1 MNRYLKFGLVAL
13 AGLIGIFVLLVALV
27 SLTFNP
33 NDYKPQIVKLV
44 QEKKQRTLTL
54 AGDLKLTFF
63 PKLGVDLGKA
73 SLSEH
78 NGTKEFAAV
87 ESARFYLAWWPLL
100 RKELVIDQVRVD
112 GLRANL
118 VRYKDGTT
126 NFDDLLKKEQPSRF
140 KFDIAGARANDAALV
155 FTDEKGGR
163 RLAISKLELKT
174 GRLANGKPT
183 DISASFNLQADKPAV
198 NSDIKLT
205 SGLMFDTDAKHYV
218 LTGMDLEAKG
228 AAAGITNL
236 ALGVKGDMDADAAK
250 GAYSLA
256 NLAIG
261 VAGKRGADD
270 LDFRL
275 TVPKFQAGQD
285 KAVAEKI
292 GAVLKLT
299 QPQGNLDAV
308 FDIPAMSGTMKSLQT
323 DRLTLDISGKQ
334 GDSAIKANLSSPFR
348 ADLDAKQFELAK
360 LAASL
365 NVTNPKLAG
374 GRMSASLA
382 GSAFADLDKQDVRLN
397 VSSRLDES
405 NIQAKLG
412 MSRFDAPFY
421 TFDVG
426 IDRLDLDRYFPPK
439 PAEKARPEKPL
450 DFSAL
455 KKLNA
460 SGSLRIG
467 SLKVSNIKSTNV
479 RLDVKAGG
487 DRLDVNPLSANLYQG
502 STSGRI
508 QLSATATPLVAVR
521 QSLTGVSIGPLL
533 RDAINKDMIE
543 GKGNL
548 SLDVATQGQTVS
560 AMKRSLQ
567 GKAAIDLRDG
577 AIKGINIA
585 STLRNAKA
593 KLGALKG
600 EQVQAASSA
609 EKTDFTELKGSFN
622 IRDGVAHND
631 DLSAKSPLLRVG
643 GAGDVDIGR
652 DSMNYLLKATVVGT
666 LAGQGGKEL
675 TELKGLTVP
684 VRITGPF
691 TALKYTLDFNAL
703 AEGMVKQKVEQKKEE
718 VKSRLQEEM
727 QKGLKGLFK

>member
-1 MNRYLKFGLVAL
+1 MHKYLKLGLIVL
-13 AGLIGIFVLLVALV
+13 AGLIGILILLMAAVAI
-27 SLTFNP
+27 TFNP

-44 QEKKQRTLTL
+44 QEKKQRTLNL
-54 AGDLKLTFF
+54 AGDIKLTFF

-78 NGTKEFAAV
+78 RGTKEFAAV

-100 RKELVIDQVRVD
+100 HKQLVIDQVRVD

-126 NFDDLLKKEQPSRF
+126 NFDDLLKKEEPSQF
-140 KFDIAGARANDAALV
+140 KFDISETKASDASLV

-163 RLAISKLELKT
+163 RIAISKLKLET

-183 DISASFNLQADKPAV
+183 DISAGFNLQIDKPAV
-198 NSDIKLT
+198 SSDVKLT

-218 LTGMDLEAKG
+218 LTGLDLEAKG

-236 ALGVKGDMDADAAK
+236 VLGVKGDADADAAK

-256 NLAIG
+256 NLA
-261 VAGKRGADD
+261 VALTGKRGADD

-275 TVPKFQAGQD
+275 TVPKFLAGQD
-285 KAVAEKI
+285 KATAEKI
-292 GAVLKLT
+292 GAVLKLK
-299 QPQGNLDAV
+299 QPQGDLAAV
-308 FDIPAMSGTMKSLQT
+308 FDIPAMTGTAKALQT
-323 DRLTLDISGKQ
+323 DRLTLDVNGKQ
-334 GDSAIKANLSSPFR
+334 GDSGIKANLSSPFR
-348 ADLDAKQFELAK
+348 ANLDAKQFELAK
-360 LAASL
+360 LTATV
-365 NVTNPKLAG
+365 NVTNPKFAG
-374 GRMSASLA
+374 GRMNASLA

-397 VSSRLDES
+397 LSTRLDES

-412 MSRFDAPFY
+412 MRRFDAPFY

-439 PAEKARPEKPL
+439 PAEKAQPEKPL

-460 SGSLRIG
+460 SGSVRIG
-467 SLKVSNIKSTNV
+467 SLKAYNIRSTNV
-479 RLDVKAGG
+479 RLDVKAGNNQVE
-487 DRLDVNPLSANLYQG
+487 VNPLSANLYQG

-508 QLSATATPLVAVR
+508 QVSTTAAPQVAVR

-543 GKGNL
+543 GRGNV
-548 SLDVATQGQTVS
+548 SVDVATRGGTVT
-560 AMKRSLQ
+560 AMKSALQ
-567 GKAAIDLRDG
+567 GKAALDLHDG

-593 KLGALKG
+593 RLGSLKG
-600 EQVQAASSA
+600 EQVQAASPT

-622 IRDGVAHND
+622 IRDGVAHNE
-631 DLSAKSPLLRVG
+631 DLSAKSPLLRLG

-703 AEGMVKQKVEQKKEE
+703 AEGMVKQKVEEKKEE
-718 VKSRLQEEM
+718 VKGRMQEEL